1 MRTYALIITLL
12 FLLSLWWNFDTYQTA
27 DDNQKALQSEII
39 SGKNKAD
46 SAHAELLASKDS
58 IQILTLLIANKNEE
72 TERAL
77 DAARKAQAR
86 NNKTKSQ
93 VAQVQPMIDSLA
105 KKDTVIHIL
114 NVAYKACDSLQI
126 AQAEAIR
133 AQGEELI
140 SQDRMIDLSQN
151 ALQASEAESLHLRG
165 ALSASEELT
174 REAAKNAKRKGFLR
188 GIGLGGIAVVLV
200 LLL

>member
-1 MRTYALIITLL
+1 MRTYAIIISLL
-12 FLLSLWWNFDTYQTA
+12 FLLSLWLHFDNYQTA

-46 SAHAELLASKDS
+46 SAHIELQVKKDS
-58 IQILTLLIANKNEE
+58 IQILTILIANKNEE
-72 TERAL
+72 TERAME
-77 DAARKAQAR
+77 AARKAQAR

-105 KKDTVIHIL
+105 KKDTVIQIL
-114 NVAYKACDSLQI
+114 NVAYHNCDTLVN
-126 AQAEAIR
+126 AQAEVIR
-133 AQGEELI
+133 SQGESLI
-140 SQDRMIDLSQN
+140 AKDRMIDLSQN